1 MCRLDDLER
10 LRHRNRAPSV
20 SCAGKFIVSVFL
32 SSHLF
37 PGKMYP
43 IEFTLRGTQLN
54 FSLQWPIRY
63 RCWQVDSMLGK
74 AWLRIHYT
82 TTKWSSHTGFHDVN
96 GHQNQHFVIT
106 GKVFLLLFWAI
117 ESSFLVHG
125 GAPCVK
131 SMTTVKWE
139 LSNLWNIEMWKEE
152 KKFEAGDRS
161 KWGTRASHLIDGG
174 RSKVD
179 I

>member
-1 MCRLDDLER
+1 MRQRENTDITGSKPRTQYVRLMCRLDDLER

-32 SSHLF
+32 SSHFF

-63 RCWQVDSMLGK
+63 RCWQVDTILGK

-82 TTKWSSHTGFHDVN
+82 CFHDV
-96 GHQNQHFVIT
+96 Q
-106 GKVFLLLFWAI
+106 VFLLLFWAI

-131 SMTTVKWE
+131 SMTTVKRE

-152 KKFEAGDRS
+152 KKIEAFNRWWE
-161 KWGTRASHLIDGG
+161 K
-174 RSKVD
+174 
-179 I
+179 